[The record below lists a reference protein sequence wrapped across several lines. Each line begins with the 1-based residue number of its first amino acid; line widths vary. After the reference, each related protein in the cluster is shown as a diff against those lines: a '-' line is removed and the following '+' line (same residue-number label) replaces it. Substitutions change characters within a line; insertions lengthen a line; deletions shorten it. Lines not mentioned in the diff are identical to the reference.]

1 MKFIAVIAKS
11 VGLISCLLLAACAG
25 APTQEMSNARQSV
38 QAAYDAGANEFATRN
53 LEVAHDYLARAERE
67 LELRYFSMAYH
78 DAIVAKSEAIK
89 AHTVATAVQEAQAA
103 VDAMEEGSSRDEA
116 QSLLQEAMNAAR
128 EGRDRQAVRLAQE
141 AQRKAESSA
150 NSGD

>member
-1 MKFIAVIAKS
+1 MKFIAVIAKPI
-11 VGLISCLLLAACAG
+11 GLISCLLLAACAA

-38 QAAYDAGANEFATRN
+38 QAAYDAGANEFAARN

-67 LELRYFSMAYH
+67 LELRYFSMARH

-89 AHTVATAVQEAQAA
+89 AHTVAVAVQEAQTAI
-103 VDAMEEGSSRDEA
+103 EGMAEGGSRDEA

-150 NSGD
+150 SSSD